1 MRWGARLLRKVLH
14 PAEVD
19 VFHLRSRAGRP
30 ALGYLASR
38 YLGPP
43 LGHCTLLQIIKP
55 PPHSRWAVKEATFKA
70 FGQSRGEV
78 LFTDMKVTNDGQ
90 TGSTTLVPCN
100 KHSLSGQHFNI
111 FIEWPTGKPVLQLE
125 GKTKQLALRLGVNQI
140 HLSISH
146 ERDYALAQV
155 ILE

>member
-1 MRWGARLLRKVLH
+1 MEEALVRWGARLLRKVLH

-38 YLGPP
+38 
-43 LGHCTLLQIIKP
+43 
-55 PPHSRWAVKEATFKA
+55 WAVKEATFKA

-90 TGSTTLVPCN
+90 
-100 KHSLSGQHFNI
+100 
-111 FIEWPTGKPVLQLE
+111 TGKPVLQLE